1 MNGKTTNHRN
11 VRILALTINLL
22 TLIQFTPVFA
32 DPQDSSASTLPF
44 ELFDGHIILAQL
56 PMVGAQDSLSVMIDT
71 GASHSVINRKA
82 AKRIKAA
89 RLGGAAVKAGAFDGA
104 SEMERVIVRGLRF
117 AGRTL
122 TIACYSAELP
132 WDRVDL
138 MLGLDVLRNQD
149 FRIDYEA
156 RQITFAPQSNLAQE
170 TSFEFEEGLL
180 LVNVEIGQ
188 EAYRLS
194 IDSGA
199 PLTSL
204 RKDRCGASVKSLKGT
219 RAALRRL
226 GGTSDVQTVNLP
238 EMRIGGRRLDSVTAL
253 ILSDGKETESVRDGV
268 IGPKSLGFKAVQ
280 FDFAH
285 NRMGFEF

>member
-1 MNGKTTNHRN
+1 
-11 VRILALTINLL
+11 VDA
-22 TLIQFTPVFA
+22 
-32 DPQDSSASTLPF
+32 
-44 ELFDGHIILAQL
+44 
-56 PMVGAQDSLSVMIDT
+56 LSVMIDT
-71 GASHSVINRKA
+71 GASHSVINCKA

-89 RLGGAAVKAGAFDGA
+89 RLGGAAVKAGAFDGG

-132 WDRVDL
+132 WDKVDL
-138 MLGLDVLRNQD
+138 MLGLDVLRSQS

-156 RQITFAPQSNLAQE
+156 RQITFATSGGLAQE
-170 TSFEFEEGLL
+170 MPFAFEEGLL
-180 LVNVEIGQ
+180 LVDVQIGP
-188 EAYRLS
+188 ETYRLS
-194 IDSGA
+194 VDSGA

-204 RKDRCGASVKSLKGT
+204 HKDRCGASVKSLKGT
-219 RAALRRL
+219 RGALRRL
-226 GGTSDVQTVNLP
+226 GGTSDVQTVSLP
-238 EMRIGGRRLDSVTAL
+238 EMRIGDKRLESVTAL
-253 ILSDGKETESVRDGV
+253 ILGGGKKAESVRDGV